1 MHLNKCHKCG
11 LVNGQE
17 DHACRRCG
25 GMLRM
30 GVGSLGQSLAP
41 PPEKAPRYLFLMPFL
56 ILALGFTYWSSQ
68 MKKSAIAAS
77 QVEKVH
83 WLAPA
88 MNWKA
93 DPSDPPPVVNLPKL
107 GEIKMPVFVPLRPI
121 NPLQN
126 PNYSPSIQPT
136 QTPNQ
141 PTFSSAQ

>member
-30 GVGSLGQSLAP
+30 GVGSLGESLAP
-41 PPEKAPRYLFLMPFL
+41 APEKAPRYLFLMPFL

-68 MKKSAIAAS
+68 MKKSAVAAS
-77 QVEKVH
+77 QVETVH

-88 MNWKA
+88 MNQKA
-93 DPSDPPPVVNLPKL
+93 GPSVPPLEAPRAYRFEGKLPP
-107 GEIKMPVFVPLRPI
+107 IVTVRP
-121 NPLQN
+121 N
-126 PNYSPSIQPT
+126 PNLFPYQPPHSQPT
-136 QTPNQ
+136 PTPDQ
-141 PTFSSAQ
+141 PTFSSAR